1 MIDYYD
7 TKYVL
12 TVTIVNRGFAD
23 QVIDAA
29 REAGA
34 RGGTIIYARGTGVH
48 EMEKFLN
55 ISIQPE
61 KELIFIVVKKSDA
74 KEVTSAIIKASGLKT
89 EGRGIS
95 FSLPVTDLVGIT
107 SQFDEDEVVEIFQK
121 NSEKDEDTEKEG

>member
-1 MIDYYD
+1 MIDYYE
-7 TKYVL
+7 TKFNL
-12 TVTIVNRGFAD
+12 IITLVNRGFAD

-34 RGGTIIYARGTGVH
+34 RGGTVIYARGTGVH

-61 KELIFIVVKKSDA
+61 KEMVMTIVKKSDA
-74 KEVTSAIIKASGLKT
+74 KNVTQAIVNSAGLKT

-95 FSLPVTDLVGIT
+95 FTLPITDLVGIS
-107 SQFDEDEVVEIFQK
+107 SQLDSEDVIEVF
-121 NSEKDEDTEKEG
+121 EDDSK

>member
-1 MIDYYD
+1 MMDYYE

-61 KELIFIVVKKSDA
+61 KEMILIVVKKNEA
-74 KEVTSAIIKASGLKT
+74 REVTSAITKASGLKT

-107 SQFDEDEVVEIFQK
+107 SQFDEEEVIEIFQ
-121 NSEKDEDTEKEG
+121 EDTKETPT

>member
-12 TVTIVNRGFAD
+12 TVTVVNRGFAD

-34 RGGTIIYARGTGVH
+34 RGGTIIYSRGTGVH

-61 KELIFIVVKKSDA
+61 KELILIVVKKSEA

-95 FSLPVTDLVGIT
+95 FSLPVTDLVGIS
-107 SQFDEDEVVEIFQK
+107 SQLDEDEVVEIFQE
-121 NSEKDEDTEKEG
+121 NSKKDSE

>member
-1 MIDYYD
+1 MIDYYE

-12 TVTIVNRGFAD
+12 TVTVVNRGFAD

-29 REAGA
+29 REVGA

-61 KELIFIVVKKSDA
+61 KELILIVVKKSQA
-74 KEVTSAIIKASGLKT
+74 KEITSAITKAAGLKT

-95 FSLPVTDLVGIT
+95 FSLPVTDLVGIA
-107 SQFDEDEVVEIFQK
+107 SQFDEEEVIEIFQ
-121 NSEKDEDTEKEG
+121 EDADKIKEPE